1 VNESQL
7 TAEKICNAVE
17 DISLGK
23 LKNKDD
29 LFRIIDIAYKN
40 NKMELLEELAFH
52 AKFSQGLIAIIQ
64 KDNSEIENEYFL
76 KVKAELVQSIEKVR
90 QLFEKILND
99 ANDFLK
105 TIFKEKYFEMSQKG
119 ITSLNNLCG
128 DLAYLKLYFNDLKR

>member
-1 VNESQL
+1 MNESQL